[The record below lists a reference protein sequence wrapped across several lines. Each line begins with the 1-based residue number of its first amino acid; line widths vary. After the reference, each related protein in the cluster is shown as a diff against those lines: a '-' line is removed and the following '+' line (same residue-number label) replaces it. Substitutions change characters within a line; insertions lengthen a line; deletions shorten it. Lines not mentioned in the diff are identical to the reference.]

1 MSTMM
6 ERPSRIQ
13 KAEEVRKLTDLIER
27 FNVLGIANLQKV
39 RAMQLQELSKKFRG
53 QVLMK
58 VAKNTILR
66 RALEASKKQD
76 VRALGDLITG
86 SNILLLTN
94 INPFKLSLML
104 DRNKVRMSA
113 KAGDIAPDDIV
124 IPAGNTGL
132 PPGPAISELSELGVR
147 TRIESGSVYVIQD
160 TVVAKKG
167 EPIQPRVA
175 SILSKLGIKP
185 IEVGLSVVAAYENG
199 LILKS
204 EDLHVD
210 LQKIRKDFESAYT
223 SAIALSVSTGFPTH
237 DTMELILQHAKMSAY
252 NLAITSGYP
261 STETMRP
268 LLSKAY
274 VDMVSLSKCVAK
286 VNKEAAPLEFRE

>member
-6 ERPSRIQ
+6 ERPSRIR

-199 LILKS
+199 LIFKS

-237 DTMELILQHAKMSAY
+237 DTMELILQHAKMNAY